1 MAQAAEVLQAFEDLP
16 DPEKKKAA
24 AAIAASR
31 PLPPPPE
38 QVVGPIWLI
47 TVSAF
52 VVLMIGGALMLYLL
66 VQDDKSTEVIGPLV
80 TGALGVLAGL
90 LAPSP
95 VTGSGEK

>member
-1 MAQAAEVLQAFEDLP
+1 MAQAAAEVLTDFDTLP
-16 DPEKKKAA
+16 DDEKKKAA

-31 PLPPPPE
+31 ALPDPPARY
-38 QVVGPIWLI
+38 VGPLWLM
-47 TVSAF
+47 TVGAF
-52 VVLMIGGALMLYLL
+52 VVLLVGGAFLLFLL

-95 VTGSGEK
+95 VSGQGR